1 MSRDR
6 DVVEKVIASL
16 KNIGQFELS
25 PLRETPEGACVK
37 AFDAV
42 RRITIAIRTLWPHDR
57 SDGDLVLQRLL
68 NQARAA
74 QSVDA
79 PNLAKVIGSGE
90 LEGAFFVVSSFIDG
104 HTLREN
110 LRSGEHVGTSDLIDF
125 ARQSCDGIESA
136 HSRGLIHHAL
146 HPENVVIEFDGS
158 TKIVDLGIYRQYDPQ
173 NDPFHPSAL
182 YLAPEQLAGHGAD
195 RATNFYSIALMLYE
209 IATGRLPYEADNWES
224 LLQNAQ
230 AEIVPPIKVKGSV
243 PAGISATIMKALS
256 RDRSARFR
264 TGPDLIRALEDYRSF
279 GKTKVPTAPPVPIA
293 APQPAMPP
301 KKEAGSLATATLTFA
316 DQPAPSKNDTP
327 RLGIEA
333 VMMAAQKPSAMA
345 AAAGVSVGGPVDAS
359 EITRFSAPPIAF
371 QRTPAAVAPA
381 PPLEELLPSAPQG
394 PSKVDL
400 AKEALVNFAETT
412 WDDAKSRV
420 KKFDPWVIALACLVL
435 LLAGFITRTVALSF
449 WAAPKAEYASSA
461 APDAEPVAPRPAL
474 APKSLAASVTP
485 VEAPVDETPAP
496 ELKSTPAPRSES
508 HRTKQIA
515 QAAPVKPMITLVQP
529 AAGSSASSPFL
540 GSVNVTTTPDGA
552 HVIVDGKAN
561 QAFTTPQTISMLS
574 PGVHSLA
581 ISKDGYAS
589 VTRSVEITAGARSNL
604 AVQLALP
611 SAYLTVLSTPT
622 AAYILIDGV
631 STGHVTPSQVPVAPG
646 NHTLTLRKMGYL
658 EASDMVSVSAGEQ
671 QSRNVALLEAGSTP
685 DIRVV
690 QTGKV
695 RKLFGGK
702 VTGTR
707 LTVHTVPDGATV
719 LINGQAVTRS
729 TPVDFALNPGN
740 YVMEIQLPGYQTVRK
755 TVTVQ
760 DGTPLV
766 YNETLH
772 P

>member
-1 MSRDR
+1 MAQYIDLELWNTSVDLRWEILEMSRDR

-243 PAGISATIMKALS
+243 PAGIGATIMKALS

-301 KKEAGSLATATLTFA
+301 KKEAGSLATATLTSRTSRRPLRTTA
-316 DQPAPSKNDTP
+316 TARNRSRDDG
-327 RLGIEA
+327 R
-333 VMMAAQKPSAMA
+333 QKPSAMA
-345 AAAGVSVGGPVDAS
+345 AAAGVSVGGPWTHRKSRVS
-359 EITRFSAPPIAF
+359 R
-371 QRTPAAVAPA
+371 RH
-381 PPLEELLPSAPQG
+381 LLPSNVRRPQWPRRRRWKNCCQAHPRG
-394 PSKVDL
+394 P
-400 AKEALVNFAETT
+400 ARWT
-412 WDDAKSRV
+412 WR
-420 KKFDPWVIALACLVL
+420 
-435 LLAGFITRTVALSF
+435 
-449 WAAPKAEYASSA
+449 
-461 APDAEPVAPRPAL
+461 
-474 APKSLAASVTP
+474 
-485 VEAPVDETPAP
+485 
-496 ELKSTPAPRSES
+496 
-508 HRTKQIA
+508 
-515 QAAPVKPMITLVQP
+515 
-529 AAGSSASSPFL
+529 
-540 GSVNVTTTPDGA
+540 
-552 HVIVDGKAN
+552 
-561 QAFTTPQTISMLS
+561 
-574 PGVHSLA
+574 
-581 ISKDGYAS
+581 
-589 VTRSVEITAGARSNL
+589 
-604 AVQLALP
+604 
-611 SAYLTVLSTPT
+611 
-622 AAYILIDGV
+622 
-631 STGHVTPSQVPVAPG
+631 
-646 NHTLTLRKMGYL
+646 RK
-658 EASDMVSVSAGEQ
+658 
-671 QSRNVALLEAGSTP
+671 R
-685 DIRVV
+685 
-690 QTGKV
+690 
-695 RKLFGGK
+695 
-702 VTGTR
+702 
-707 LTVHTVPDGATV
+707 
-719 LINGQAVTRS
+719 
-729 TPVDFALNPGN
+729 
-740 YVMEIQLPGYQTVRK
+740 
-755 TVTVQ
+755 
-760 DGTPLV
+760 
-766 YNETLH
+766 
-772 P
+772 